1 MDVTLDDEPLVS
13 ILVPVYNV
21 EDYIERCA
29 RSVLEQ
35 TYSNIE
41 FVFVDDGSTDD
52 SMDILQHVITDYP
65 DCKEKVLIIHHE
77 CNKGLPSARNTA
89 VKACHGDFV
98 FHVDSDD
105 WVEKDAVEL
114 MVRKQVETGADII
127 TARAYDHYDDR
138 IEEYLDG
145 GRDMDRDALL
155 RSLLTYK
162 VAPNLWLRLI
172 KRSLYLDYNV
182 WAVEGRNGA
191 EDFQVFPRLV
201 YYSQIHSS
209 IDSFIYHY
217 NRYNRN
223 SISNRMNLA
232 VQLGGINSIRVIIS
246 FFSDKE
252 DYLYDLIAGHDVV
265 AIHQR
270 LVLSIVHKNRANY
283 KVFLS
288 MMKESNQQYWYKVGW
303 NNFMK
308 RWIDSHYF
316 TMMFY
321 QQLRPLYRIP
331 LKTYID
337 LRNHQAKNLY
347 D

>member
-1 MDVTLDDEPLVS
+1 MDVALDDEPLVS

-21 EDYIERCA
+21 EEYIERCA
-29 RSVLEQ
+29 RSVLGQ
-35 TYSNIE
+35 TYGNLE
-41 FVFVDDGSTDD
+41 FVFVDDGSTDG
-52 SMDILQHVITDYP
+52 SLDILQHVIADYP
-65 DCKEKVLIIHHE
+65 DCKGKVLIIHRE

-138 IEEYLDG
+138 IEEHLDG
-145 GRDMDRDALL
+145 GRDLDREGLL
-155 RSLLTYK
+155 CSLLTYK

-172 KRSLYLDYNV
+172 KRSLYLDHDV

-191 EDFQVFPRLV
+191 EDFQMFPRLV
-201 YYSQIHSS
+201 YYSQKHSC
-209 IDSFIYHY
+209 IDSFIYHH

-223 SISNRMNLA
+223 SITNSMNLS

-270 LVLSIVHKNRANY
+270 LVMSILYKNRANY
-283 KVFLS
+283 NVLLP

-303 NNFMK
+303 NIFMK

-316 TMMFY
+316 TMILY
-321 QQLRPLYRIP
+321 QQIRPLFRKP
-331 LKTYID
+331 LKAYY
-337 LRNHQAKNLY
+337 RFKKQSSK
-347 D
+347 

>member
-1 MDVTLDDEPLVS
+1 MMNVPLVS
-13 ILVPVYNV
+13 VLIPVYNV
-21 EDYIERCA
+21 EEYIERCA
-29 RSVLEQ
+29 RSVLGQ
-35 TYSNIE
+35 TYRNLE
-41 FVFVDDGSTDD
+41 FVFVDDGSTDE
-52 SMDILQHVITDYP
+52 SVDILQRVIADYP
-65 DCKEKVLIIHHE
+65 DRRNKVSVIHHE

-89 VKACHGDFV
+89 VKACHGDLV

-127 TARAYDHYDDR
+127 TARAYDHYNDR
-138 IEEYLDG
+138 IEEHLDG
-145 GRDMDRDALL
+145 GINMDRDALL
-155 RSLLTYK
+155 CSLLTYK

-172 KRSLYLDYNV
+172 KRSLYLDYNI

-270 LVLSIVHKNRANY
+270 LVMFHKNRASY
-283 KVFLS
+283 KVLLS

-303 NNFMK
+303 DESMK
-308 RWIDSHYF
+308 KWIESHFF
-316 TMMFY
+316 TMIFY
-321 QQLRPLYRIP
+321 QQLRALFRMP
-331 LKTYID
+331 LKAYYRFKKQST
-337 LRNHQAKNLY
+337 NNLY

>member
-1 MDVTLDDEPLVS
+1 MDVTLDGEPLVS
-13 ILVPVYNV
+13 ILVPVCNV
-21 EDYIERCA
+21 EEYIERCA
-29 RSVLEQ
+29 RSVLGQ
-35 TYSNIE
+35 TYRNLE
-41 FVFVDDGSTDD
+41 FVFVDDGSTDE
-52 SMDILQHVITDYP
+52 SVDILQRVIADYP
-65 DCKEKVLIIHHE
+65 DRRNKVSVIHHE

-138 IEEYLDG
+138 IEEHLDG

-232 VQLGGINSIRVIIS
+232 VLLGGINSIRVIIS

-270 LVLSIVHKNRANY
+270 LVMSILNKNRANY
-283 KVFLS
+283 KVLLS

-303 NNFMK
+303 DSSMK
-308 RWIDSHYF
+308 KWIDSNYF
-316 TMMFY
+316 TMLLY
-321 QQLRPLYRIP
+321 QQLRPLFRIP
-331 LKTYID
+331 LKAYYSFKKQS
-337 LRNHQAKNLY
+337 NK
-347 D
+347 